1 MQLTVEQCGFELG
14 RSIYMQ
20 IFFDKY
26 MYPTILYKGLKHLQI
41 LLYAGGSWNQS
52 LRLYLGTLECFY
64 PS

>member
-26 MYPTILYKGLKHLQI
+26 MYPTILYYLQPHKPQEPLICCLQETQGKMENNSSCKGK
-41 LLYAGGSWNQS
+41 
-52 LRLYLGTLECFY
+52 
-64 PS
+64 